1 MGEIVIGDRP
11 IGLSHPTYFIA
22 EIGSNHDGSLER
34 AKDLIRIAA
43 EAGAEAAKFQ
53 NFTARKIV
61 SDRGFRKMDG
71 KVSHQAEWNGSVY
84 DIYESAATPPEW
96 TPLLRDA
103 CDEAGVHYISSPYD
117 VDSTDALDPYVPA
130 FKIGS
135 GDIDWIEAVEYVA
148 GKGKPVILGS
158 GAADI
163 GEVDRAVRAI
173 TAINPQ
179 LVLMQC
185 NTNYTGSPD
194 NFAYINL
201 NVLKTFSVMYPEA
214 VLGLS
219 DHTPG
224 HAACLGAVTLGA
236 RVIEKHFTD
245 DPQRDGM
252 DHHFAMSPAA
262 FKDMVNRTREL
273 EAALGRAAKRLEPN
287 ERETIVV
294 QRRCVRAA
302 RDIKCGEAIA
312 RDMLDVLR
320 PAEAGAVSPA
330 DLQRATGTT
339 AAVDI
344 EAGDAMRWIDLSS

>member
-1 MGEIVIGDRP
+1 MGEIVIGDRT
-11 IGLSHPTYFIA
+11 IGLNHPTYFIA

-34 AKDLIRIAA
+34 AKKLVRLAA

-53 NFTARKIV
+53 NFTARKIA
-61 SDRGFRKMDG
+61 SDYGFRKMDG
-71 KVSHQAEWNGSVY
+71 KVSHQAQWQGSVY
-84 DIYESAATPPEW
+84 DIYDGAATPAEW

-117 VDSTDALDPYVPA
+117 FDSADALDPYVPA

-135 GDIDWIEAVEYVA
+135 GDIDWIEALEHVA
-148 GKGKPVILGS
+148 RKGKPVMLGC
-158 GAADI
+158 GAADS
-163 GEVDRAVRAI
+163 GEVDGAVRAVS
-173 TAINPQ
+173 AINPQ

-185 NTNYTGSPD
+185 NTNYTGSRD
-194 NFAYINL
+194 NFAHINL
-201 NVLKTFSVMYPEA
+201 NVLKTFAIMFPEA
-214 VLGLS
+214 LLGLS

-224 HAACLGAVTLGA
+224 HTACLGAVTLGA

-245 DPQRDGM
+245 DPLREGM

-273 EAALGRAAKRLEPN
+273 EAALGRATKRIAPN

-302 RDIKCGEAIA
+302 RDIENGEAIA

-320 PAEAGAVSPA
+320 PVEAGAVSPA
-330 DLQRATGTT
+330 DVQRIMGTT
-339 AAVDI
+339 ATVNI
-344 EAGDAMRWIDLSS
+344 EAGDAIRWTDLSS